1 MQQLPV
7 IESVKDAIGYTMS
20 NITLLVKASMF
31 WVALYAIL
39 VAIFDFSD
47 GGAYMQVIANF
58 SERPIELSEGA
69 FMNSFEVFM
78 QNLAN
83 FGSFVNILYIAMMLV
98 GIVAYYSIAIAWHR
112 ACLLDEVPPLVRLGK
127 LEFKYF
133 GYSVL
138 LVLVFYGLFV
148 LLLFVASLIAEIIL
162 GSEGALAGS
171 FILICT
177 LAFLVM
183 FILSFGRFT
192 LVFPGIAV
200 RDRRMSFRMSWDATK
215 GNSWRILGGVTL
227 CILPALVV
235 SFIGSLIGLISLPLV
250 ISLPI
255 IMVLQLLSG
264 AFLLSFM
271 SICYQFLV
279 PSPDE
284 GDLA

>member
-7 IESVKDAIGYTMS
+7 MESVKDAIGYTMS

-31 WVALYAIL
+31 WVAIYTIL
-39 VAIFDFSD
+39 VGLFSFMDGDVYLQIIDIYAENPFSD
-47 GGAYMQVIANF
+47 NLDQPYEPLTLMFDQLAAFGQFTNF
-58 SERPIELSEGA
+58 
-69 FMNSFEVFM
+69 
-78 QNLAN
+78 
-83 FGSFVNILYIAMMLV
+83 LYVGMMVL

-133 GYSVL
+133 GYTILLGVGLYAIFVIIGLVVGVALAVVSGDGPIASLYPVIGLMSVL
-138 LVLVFYGLFV
+138 LF
-148 LLLFVASLIAEIIL
+148 
-162 GSEGALAGS
+162 LA
-171 FILICT
+171 
-177 LAFLVM
+177 
-183 FILSFGRFT
+183 FGRFS
-192 LVFPGIAV
+192 LLFPGIAV
-200 RDRRMSFRMSWDATK
+200 RDRRMSFKTSWAATK
-215 GNSWRILGGVTL
+215 GNSWRILGGTIL
-227 CILPALVV
+227 CIIPALV
-235 SFIGSLIGLISLPLV
+235 ISLIASLLSAVSLPLV

-255 IMVLQLLSG
+255 IMILQLLSG

>member
-31 WVALYAIL
+31 WVAIYTVFVGIFSFLGGEAYLQIISNFFENTAGANPEAQYAAFIDFIEQLSAMGSLVNWLYL
-39 VAIFDFSD
+39 VMI
-47 GGAYMQVIANF
+47 
-58 SERPIELSEGA
+58 
-69 FMNSFEVFM
+69 
-78 QNLAN
+78 
-83 FGSFVNILYIAMMLV
+83 LV

-112 ACLLDEVPPLVRLGK
+112 ACLLDEVPPLVRLGT

-133 GYSVL
+133 GYTIL
-138 LVLVFYGLFV
+138 LGLVLYIIFV
-148 LLLFVASLIAEIIL
+148 VIGVVIGFILAMLSGDGSVAAIYPVIGVMSILLF
-162 GSEGALAGS
+162 LA
-171 FILICT
+171 
-177 LAFLVM
+177 
-183 FILSFGRFT
+183 FGRFT

-200 RDRRMSFRMSWDATK
+200 RDRRMGFRTSWAATK
-215 GNSWRILGGVTL
+215 DNSWRILGGTIL
-227 CILPALVV
+227 CILPALV
-235 SFIGSLIGLISLPLV
+235 ISLIASLISAVSLPLV

-255 IMVLQLLSG
+255 IMILQLLSG